1 MPTPQQLKELRG
13 SPRMTA
19 LDVPN
24 LSDVVADLVE
34 AAGIPVPAST
44 GAVTAPVS
52 LLVFSQDGATTRTW
66 LIPDENL
73 DAVNRAWLEQLHGS
87 YFEAMFVNDLLP
99 EKFQA
104 AVVLLARVGVFA
116 LGGRGDGLYDDIA
129 EGLAVD
135 GITMPAVDFPSITGN
150 VWGAHDASI
159 VGLRGVPL
167 THFYFVQLA
176 M

>member
-52 LLVFSQDGATTRTW
+52 LLVF
-66 LIPDENL
+66 
-73 DAVNRAWLEQLHGS
+73 
-87 YFEAMFVNDLLP
+87 NDLLP

-116 LGGRGDGLYDDIA
+116 LGGPGDGLYDDIA